1 GVLALVLVAAGLALY
16 EVFERDLDREID
28 DDLNTRSAD
37 VAALTARKQEP
48 HFLLAGSG
56 ERIAQVYSA
65 DGRLLAS
72 TRQLGRSRLLS
83 TAEVL
88 RARRKGLRL
97 ASRETTREGAI
108 RIR

>member
-1 GVLALVLVAAGLALY
+1 MLRRRPAFRRLPIRLRLTIAFAGVLALVLVAAGLALY

-72 TRQLGRSRLLS
+72 THQLGRSRLLS
-83 TAEVL
+83 TAEML
-88 RARRKGLRL
+88 
-97 ASRETTREGAI
+97 
-108 RIR
+108 